1 LKKEIKMKLTKTKLK
16 QIIKEELEKWG
27 NRPWDEQKDELI
39 PGLDTR
45 SSLGSSGLNKALSSG
60 EFDINPSA
68 MAEMIDS
75 IIKQVSQ
82 NKAATKEDV
91 MNILAKQSKDLR
103 ALQDAEVAANRN

>member
-1 LKKEIKMKLTKTKLK
+1 MKLTKTKLK

-27 NRPWDEQKDELI
+27 NRPWDEQKDEMF
-39 PGLDTR
+39 PGVSGFDWNR
-45 SSLGSSGLNKALSSG
+45 GPSHGLNKALSSG
-60 EFDINPSA
+60 EFDINPAA